1 MQLQFLGTGAGMPSK
16 QRNTSSLALKLL
28 EERRKIWLFDCGE
41 ATQHQIL
48 HTTLKPRK
56 IEKIFI
62 THLHGDHIF
71 GLPGLLGSRSFL
83 GGDEKLTIYG
93 PKGLKQWIDVT
104 LKISQTHLNYELE
117 IVEINDGVVFEDD
130 SFIVIAKELEH
141 VIPCYGYRVEQKP
154 LPGKLLVEKSREL
167 GVPKGPLLKDLKDGI
182 DVILED
188 GRLIRS
194 EDVTTSPISGFIVTI
209 LGDSRYCQNSVE
221 LSREADIVVH
231 EATFDAGTEE
241 LAKPYG
247 HSTIVE
253 AATVA
258 KEAGAKSL
266 IANHISARFLPETAK
281 ALAVQGQ
288 SIFPN
293 IWIASDFA
301 EYEIR
306 NGTVLERTS

>member
-28 EERRKIWLFDCGE
+28 EERRSIWLFDCGE

-56 IEKIFI
+56 IEKVFI

-83 GGDEKLTIYG
+83 GGNEKLIVYG
-93 PKGLKQWIDVT
+93 PKGLQEWIRLT
-104 LKISQTHLNYELE
+104 LEISKTHLNYELE
-117 IVEINDGVVFEDD
+117 IIEIQEGIIFEDND
-130 SFIVIAKELEH
+130 FIVTAKELDH
-141 VIPCYGYRVEQKP
+141 VVPCFGYRVEQKP
-154 LPGKLLVEKSREL
+154 LPGKLLVEKTREL
-167 GVPKGPLLKDLKDGI
+167 GVPKGPLLQQLKSGQDI
-182 DVILED
+182 TLDD

-194 EDVTTSPISGFIVTI
+194 EDVTTAPISGFTVAI
-209 LGDSRYCQNSVE
+209 LGDTRYCQSAIE
-221 LSREADIVVH
+221 LSRNANIVVH

-247 HSTIVE
+247 HSTIIE

-258 KEAGAKSL
+258 REAEAKTL

-281 ALAVQGQ
+281 ALAEQGK
-288 SIFPN
+288 SVFSDIR
-293 IWIASDFA
+293 IAYDFA
-301 EYEIR
+301 EFEIKD
-306 NGTVLERTS
+306 GMVSERYL